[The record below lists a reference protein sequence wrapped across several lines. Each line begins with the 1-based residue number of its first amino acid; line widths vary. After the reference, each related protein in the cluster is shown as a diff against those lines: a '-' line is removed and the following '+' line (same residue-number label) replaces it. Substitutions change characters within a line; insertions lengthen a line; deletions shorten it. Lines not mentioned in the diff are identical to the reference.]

1 MNDRV
6 AVQKLLSIIA
16 DFTPYAAEDLKEGM
30 TFVDDLGIDSLDLA
44 QILMAIEDAFDVE
57 IDEDI
62 SENVETIGDAEK
74 LLIEYLEDLDDKDD

>member
-6 AVQKLLSIIA
+6 AVRKLLSIIA

-62 SENVETIGDAEK
+62 SENVETIGDAVK
-74 LLIEYLEDLDDKDD
+74 LLNEYLDDLDDMDD